1 VVPSVLVLL
10 DGGDSRPLQLVLY
23 VGWVEDDAAL
33 GGYHGRNGSGARHG
47 TCGDDCDRRV
57 QAPGDHRPVCIT
69 KFLETH
75 LVYSVC

>member
-1 VVPSVLVLL
+1 MVPSVLVLL
-10 DGGDSRPLQLVLY
+10 DGGDRRPLQLVLY
-23 VGWVEDDAAL
+23 VRGVKDDAAL

-47 TCGDDCDRRV
+47 TCGDDCDSRV
-57 QAPGDHRPVCIT
+57 QAPGDHRPVCIP